1 MTVYNFIL
9 FGPYCTKEVY
19 GMKRIGMI
27 LLLVVM
33 LTGCAKKEVLP
44 AHRVVTGIQVEY
56 RQGDQLL
63 ERTYTRP
70 ENIRAVLNYLRILKP
85 HGPVIPEEGNG
96 NGCRITLRYSS
107 GPDTVYLQNS
117 NAYLS
122 RNHGQWA
129 TIDEKRAPLLYP
141 LLLLL
146 PSDA

>member
-1 MTVYNFIL
+1 
-9 FGPYCTKEVY
+9 
-19 GMKRIGMI
+19 MKRICFLMI
-27 LLLVVM
+27 FCLFLW
-33 LTGCAKKEVLP
+33 GCKTQEPPP
-44 AHRVVTGIQVEY
+44 AHRVVTGVQVEY

-70 ENIRAVLNYLRILKP
+70 ENVRAVLNYLRILNP

-96 NGCRITLRYSS
+96 NGCRITLHYSS

-146 PSDA
+146 PSDE